1 MAGQTLF
8 VLASSFVKMSIL
20 VSYFRVAPKKS
31 TFRKL
36 VWVTLA
42 IVIAAFL
49 TFLIALW
56 LQCMWVVHYF
66 RCRRF

>member
-1 MAGQTLF
+1 
-8 VLASSFVKMSIL
+8 
-20 VSYFRVAPKKS
+20 
-31 TFRKL
+31 L

-56 LQCMWVVHYF
+56 LQCM
-66 RCRRF
+66 